1 MWWLFQPHS
10 CKNLF
15 ARKIMFMIASDMD
28 FYVLFCSLIHCVP
41 FCFKKFRDKQ
51 REKKIDCANNKIK
64 NEKTRSTRPNRYNRT
79 WTNKKNIIS
88 FNLLVILWATLFV
101 PFCFNS
107 LTRTHAYTRASTQT
121 HSETTHVLTH
131 CTWWNQPIYI
141 HTKILCAL
149 FTLIV
154 YSQIVFIK

>member
-10 CKNLF
+10 CKNLL

-107 LTRTHAYTRASTQT
+107 LTRTHTHMHPHKHTARRRMYSLIAHDEINRFTYTQKFSVRCS
-121 HSETTHVLTH
+121 HWS
-131 CTWWNQPIYI
+131 CI
-141 HTKILCAL
+141 HKLC
-149 FTLIV
+149 
-154 YSQIVFIK
+154 S